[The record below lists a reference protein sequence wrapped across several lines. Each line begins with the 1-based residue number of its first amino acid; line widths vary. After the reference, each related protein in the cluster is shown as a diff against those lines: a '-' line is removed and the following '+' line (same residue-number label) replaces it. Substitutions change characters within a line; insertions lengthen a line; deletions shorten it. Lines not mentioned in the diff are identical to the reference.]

1 MIDFYNAF
9 ISYRHAELDSKVAEH
24 VQRSLEHFIVPG
36 AIKKKTGKKRIE
48 RIFRDKDEL
57 PITSDLTDTISNA
70 LEKADYLIVIC
81 SHNTCES
88 IWVEREIN
96 FFLKNHSKNKILT
109 VLADGE
115 PTEVIP
121 KILQQDERV
130 VKDEDGTERT
140 IKVNIEPL
148 SCDYRMPFNKAKK
161 EEIPRLA
168 AALLGCSYDELVR
181 RQRAYKTRRLMIVST
196 VVAAAAIAF
205 GTYMWIAKRR
215 VDEALLQAQISK
227 SKYLA
232 GEAESLL
239 DDERRIDGLY
249 LALASVPENAD
260 DPRLVTSES
269 IAALTR
275 ATAAYRGQAGNN
287 VDCVWNYSVG
297 SVVDS
302 ITVNTDGTRLA
313 AVNNTGVVSVWNT
326 EDHNKLYDIVNPDSV
341 IQDVQFAGDDT
352 LIVLG
357 MDKVCAFDSDTGEQI
372 WELGSDALPPQHSLY
387 FTSFCDE
394 LQIVNDDRI
403 MVFLENGTQIWLVD
417 TADGDI
423 IETYELYH
431 EVNGLSYNLSNF
443 RLSPDKTKIGFTSFM
458 NMDEHYVGIYD
469 LTNGNFMITDVID
482 EFVNDAIWYDD
493 DHFVASSF
501 DLRQMESMQF
511 QDTYS
516 LRPNY
521 TDLYCYNP
529 DDLSLMWHTVHT
541 GQGMNLSRHF
551 ICLNANN
558 MLGFYS
564 GNTCTAYDIDTG
576 DVLYNWNTSDSIVDA
591 SDRDGDGFPML
602 ITTDGG
608 MVFPTTGLGN
618 DVVTLMYEF
627 ASDIH
632 EALVNHGVYI
642 VQESGK
648 EIIYYNVGVV
658 DDEWVQTDDVMTG
671 SVDSYYLDD
680 EVLALIYGSGDIT
693 LTLIDPDTNEVIRD
707 VDLSAAGT
715 YSFDYSILG
724 VYDGDLVLIR
734 NSDGMYLITVDI
746 GFGTKK
752 EIELSD
758 NVTTVE
764 EYFMYGDYVSFLY
777 YDYPDVG
784 VGIYNLDTGDTQMFP
799 LPVDSLVGVN
809 VAPEYYE
816 ELGVIY
822 ASTPDGDYI
831 VRVED
836 GFVSRV
842 ELPNDWNGTVCLSA
856 DLQAGHFIV
865 SDGKQILFIDDM
877 GDTEGTIFTGGRL
890 PLGFTVLRQHEEDTG
905 ILAVVYSE
913 GLLCRYDP
921 YTGELLG
928 SSDVSTYADY
938 VSEVE
943 FTMDWDNR
951 YLYLNMTLLE
961 DVINIDSWVEE
972 AYIMNCYG
980 HHGPSDRFYTTAYE
994 LDAERSVGYFRHYNL
1009 EDLINKAR
1017 EILGDNFEIPD
1028 YLRSIYGL

>member
-121 KILQQDERV
+121 KILQQDDRV
-130 VKDEDGTERT
+130 VKDADGTERT

-181 RQRAYKTRRLMIVST
+181 RQRAYKTRRLMIVSA

-227 SKYLA
+227 SQYLA
-232 GEAESLL
+232 GEAQSLL

-249 LALASVPENAD
+249 LALASVPENVD

-275 ATAAYRGQAGNN
+275 ATAAYAGQAGNN

-313 AVNNTGVVSVWNT
+313 AVNNTGVISVWDT
-326 EDHNKLYDIVNPDSV
+326 EDHNKLFDIVNPDSL
-341 IQDVQFAGDDT
+341 IQDVQFVGDDT
-352 LIVLG
+352 LMVLG
-357 MDKVCAFDSDTGEQI
+357 SDKLCAFDSDTGEQI
-372 WELGSDALPPQHSLY
+372 WELGSDAQTPLHSMSV
-387 FTSFCDE
+387 TSYCDE
-394 LQIVNDDRI
+394 MEIVNDGQI
-403 MVFLENGTQIWLVD
+403 MVFLENGSQLWLVD

-423 IETYELYH
+423 IETYDLYR
-431 EVNGLSYNLSNF
+431 ERDGLQYPLSNF
-443 RLSPDKTKIGFTSFM
+443 RLSPDKTKLGFTSFM
-458 NMDEHYVGIYD
+458 GMYENYVGIYD
-469 LTNGNFMITDVID
+469 LTTGNFMISDVI
-482 EFVNDAIWYDD
+482 EEYANDVIWYDD

-501 DLRQMESMQF
+501 NLGQLESMQF
-511 QDTYS
+511 LDSYS

-521 TDLYCYNP
+521 TNLYCYNS
-529 DDLSLMWHTVHT
+529 DDLSLQWQTVHT

-558 MLGFYS
+558 MIGFFS
-564 GNTCTAYDIDTG
+564 GNTCSAYDIDTG
-576 DVLYNWNTSDSIVDA
+576 EVLYNWNTSDSIVDA
-591 SDRDGDGFPML
+591 SDRDGDGFPLL

-618 DVVTLMYEF
+618 DAVSLRYEF

-632 EALVNHGVYI
+632 QALVNHGVYV
-642 VQESGK
+642 VQDSGK

-680 EVLALIYGSGDIT
+680 EVLALIYGSDDIT

-707 VDLSAAGT
+707 VDLSADGAF
-715 YSFDYSILG
+715 SIDYRILG
-724 VYDGDLVLIR
+724 VYDGDVVIML
-734 NSDGMYLITVDI
+734 NSNGMHLITVDI
-746 GFGTKK
+746 DRGTVKTT
-752 EIELSD
+752 ELNDHVSSFD
-758 NVTTVE
+758 N
-764 EYFMYGDYVSFLY
+764 YSMYGDYVTYLY
-777 YDYPDVG
+777 YDYPDPGVG
-784 VGIYNLDTGDTQMFP
+784 VYNLETGDNQMFT
-799 LPVDSLVGVN
+799 LSVDSMVGVRA
-809 VAPEYYE
+809 APQYYE
-816 ELGVIY
+816 ELGAIY
-822 ASTPDGDYI
+822 AVTPQGDFI

-842 ELPNDWNGTVCLSA
+842 ELPNDWNGTICLSA

-877 GDTEGTIFTGGRL
+877 GDTEGTIFTGGKL
-890 PLGFTVLRQHEEDTG
+890 PLGFEVLRQNEEDTG
-905 ILAVVYSE
+905 VLAVVYSE

-921 YTGELLG
+921 YTCELLG

-938 VSEVE
+938 VSEVD
-943 FTMDWDNR
+943 FTMDWDNG

-994 LDAERSVGYFRHYNL
+994 YDSERSVGYFRHYTL

-1028 YLRSIYGL
+1028 YLRIMYGL